1 MTALETIREAKE
13 NGCQLVRPRKD
24 QPLQYD
30 CKFFAV
36 GGKKKGWIYLD
47 SFTASHVTNVYN
59 AVKPEYQEKLSK
71 LSLLRLI
78 DVCWKVAS

>member
-1 MTALETIREAKE
+1 MTALEVIKEAKE

-30 CKFFAV
+30 CKHFAV

-47 SFTASHVTNVYN
+47 SFTASHVINVYN
-59 AVKPEYQEKLSK
+59 AVETKYKEKLEK
-71 LSLLRLI
+71 LGLLRLI
-78 DVCWKVAS
+78 DLCWKVAK